1 MKKSIL
7 LLITLCGCFLLFQS
21 DSCAPEQTSDQRDQQ
36 KQEKLQSEGSA
47 QTGMPNIHN
56 FQEKKMV
63 KMLYELRD
71 NPNLINYAY
80 LWSEVQGKWVYFGKC
95 VGYGI
100 PYSTQY
106 SNPEK
111 DIYNTTSASI
121 HHNIPQAEPNGLFM
135 PSSSE
140 GTWIMLIN
148 PNNAGDIKP
157 VYVEP
162 KLIVT
167 PFKLN

>member
-1 MKKSIL
+1 MKIKSL
-7 LLITLCGCFLLFQS
+7 LLIAFACFLLTACKMGPPS
-21 DSCAPEQTSDQRDQQ
+21 ADQIDQQ
-36 KQEKLQSEGSA
+36 RQEQLQLEGQA
-47 QTGMPNIHN
+47 QTGMPAIHN

-80 LWSEVQGKWVYFGKC
+80 LWSEVSGKWVYLGKC

-106 SNPEK
+106 SSPMKEEESSQHGYL
-111 DIYNTTSASI
+111 IL
-121 HHNIPQAEPNGLFM
+121 PQSEPNGLFM
-135 PSSSE
+135 PSSSA
-140 GTWIMLIN
+140 GTWLMLIN
-148 PNNAGDIKP
+148 PNNPNDIKP

-162 KLIVT
+162 NVIVS
-167 PFKLN
+167 PFKLPNQ